1 MAEFDLKDLISISKS
16 SEIIDLLVAK
26 NIIKEKAFLKQLK
39 YERELDKLQYELLR
53 LQEQIITNGG
63 RMLIIYEG
71 RDAAGKG
78 GTISRTIS
86 KLNPKNFRVVSLS
99 KPTENE
105 SKQWYFQRYLQHLP
119 KKGEIVLFDRSW
131 YNRAV
136 VEPVFGF
143 CTEAEHES
151 FMNQVNRL
159 EHLLID
165 DGIVLIKFFL
175 SISKKEQQK
184 RLEARSKDK
193 MKQYKIGPLDQQATE
208 KWDDYSFYIGKMLS
222 QTSTEKS
229 PWIEVSSDSKKKVRI
244 ETMKYILSRAEDFET
259 KIDVKKD
266 KNIVKIRK

>member
-26 NIIKEKAFLKQLK
+26 NIIKEKAFLKQIK
-39 YERELDKLQYELLR
+39 YERELDKLQYELLK
-53 LQEQIITNGG
+53 LQEQIITKGG

-78 GTISRTIS
+78 GTISRTIA
-86 KLNPKNFRVVSLS
+86 KMNPKSYRVVSLS

-105 SKQWYFQRYLQHLP
+105 SKQWYFQRYIQHLP
-119 KKGEIVLFDRSW
+119 KKGEIVFFDRSW

-143 CTEAEHES
+143 CTQEEHES
-151 FMNQVNRL
+151 FMDQVNRL

-175 SISKKEQQK
+175 NISKEEQQN
-184 RLEARSKDK
+184 RLESRSKDK
-193 MKQYKIGPLDQQATE
+193 MKQYKIGPLDQQAIE
-208 KWDDYSFYIGKMLS
+208 KWDDYSHYIDKMLN

-229 PWIEVSSDSKKKVRI
+229 PWIEVGSDSKKKVRI
-244 ETMKYILSRAEDFET
+244 ETMKYILNRTKDFET
-259 KIDVKKD
+259 KIDIGND
-266 KNIVKIRK
+266 ENILKIRK

>member
-26 NIIKEKAFLKQLK
+26 NIIKEKAFLKQIK
-39 YERELDKLQYELLR
+39 YERELDKLQYELLK
-53 LQEQIITNGG
+53 LQEQIITKGG

-78 GTISRTIS
+78 GTISRTIA
-86 KLNPKNFRVVSLS
+86 KMNPKSYRVVSLS

-105 SKQWYFQRYLQHLP
+105 SKQWYFQRYIQHLP
-119 KKGEIVLFDRSW
+119 KKGEIVFFDRSW

-143 CTEAEHES
+143 CTQEEHES
-151 FMNQVNRL
+151 FMDQVNRL

-175 SISKKEQQK
+175 NISKEEQK
-184 RLEARSKDK
+184 NRLESRSTDK
-193 MKQYKIGPLDQQATE
+193 MKQYKIGPLDQQAIE
-208 KWDDYSFYIGKMLS
+208 KWDDYSRYIEKMLN

-244 ETMKYILSRAEDFET
+244 ETMKYILNRTKDFET
-259 KIDVKKD
+259 KIDIGND
-266 KNIVKIRK
+266 ENILKIRK